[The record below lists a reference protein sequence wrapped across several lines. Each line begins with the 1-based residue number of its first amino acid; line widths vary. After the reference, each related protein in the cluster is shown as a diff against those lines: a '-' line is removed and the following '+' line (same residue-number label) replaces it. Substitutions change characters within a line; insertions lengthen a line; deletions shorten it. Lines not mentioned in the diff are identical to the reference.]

1 MRGALHIGVI
11 VSFISY
17 CKTYFTTERGYA
29 VTTTNTNLGLTRR
42 RYRGLVYGIAGV
54 AILGLFAGMVL
65 DQYFAGTLIYLLGAW
80 IAGGIAVLAPR
91 WSEAT
96 LQDERDW
103 ELHNR
108 ASGILV
114 GITMVLGLSIL
125 PALYV
130 LEAGNY
136 LEITGTVSGVILT
149 LSAIFLL
156 YGACLGIAK
165 RRI

>member
-1 MRGALHIGVI
+1 MTA
-11 VSFISY
+11 
-17 CKTYFTTERGYA
+17 
-29 VTTTNTNLGLTRR
+29 TNTSSKLTRQ
-42 RYRGLVYGIAGV
+42 RYRGLVYGIGGL
-54 AILGLFAGMVL
+54 AILGLLAGFILNQHFV
-65 DQYFAGTLIYLLGAW
+65 GTLIYLLGVW
-80 IAGGIAVLAPR
+80 IAGGIAVLAPM

-114 GITMVLGLSIL
+114 GITMVFGLSIL

-130 LEAGNY
+130 LDAGNY
-136 LEITGTVSGVILT
+136 IEITGIASGVILT
-149 LSAIFLL
+149 LSALFLL
-156 YGACLGIAK
+156 YGVCLGIAK

>member
-1 MRGALHIGVI
+1 MTA
-11 VSFISY
+11 
-17 CKTYFTTERGYA
+17 
-29 VTTTNTNLGLTRR
+29 TNTNATLTRR
-42 RYRGLVYGIAGV
+42 RYRGLVYGIGGLAV
-54 AILGLFAGMVL
+54 LGLLAGFVL
-65 DQYFAGTLIYLLGAW
+65 DRHFAGTLVYLLGAW
-80 IAGGIAVLAPR
+80 IAGGIAVLAPI
-91 WSEAT
+91 WIEAT

-130 LEAGNY
+130 LAAGNY
-136 LEITGTVSGVILT
+136 IEITGAVSGVILT
-149 LSAIFLL
+149 LSALFLL
-156 YGACLGIAK
+156 YGVCFGLAK

>member
-1 MRGALHIGVI
+1 MGAN
-11 VSFISY
+11 
-17 CKTYFTTERGYA
+17 
-29 VTTTNTNLGLTRR
+29 TNTQLTRR

-54 AILGLFAGMVL
+54 SIVGLLAGIVL
-65 DQYFAGTLIYLLGAW
+65 EQHFVGAFVYMLGAW
-80 IAGGIAVLAPR
+80 IAGGVAVVAPM

-108 ASGILV
+108 ASGILI
-114 GITMVLGLSIL
+114 GITMILSLSIL

-130 LEAGNY
+130 LDAGSHID
-136 LEITGTVSGVILT
+136 ITGTTSGVILT
-149 LSAIFLL
+149 LSALFLL
-156 YGACLGIAK
+156 YGVCLGVAK

>member
-1 MRGALHIGVI
+1 
-11 VSFISY
+11 
-17 CKTYFTTERGYA
+17 
-29 VTTTNTNLGLTRR
+29 VTATNANSRLTRQ
-42 RYRGLVYGIAGV
+42 RYRGLVYGIAAV
-54 AILGLFAGMVL
+54 AILGLLAGIAL
-65 DQYFAGTLIYLLGAW
+65 GQHFIGTLVYLIGAW
-80 IAGGIAVLAPR
+80 AAGGIAVLAPM
-91 WSEAT
+91 WSDAT

-114 GITMVLGLSIL
+114 GITMILGLSTL

-136 LEITGTVSGVILT
+136 LKITGTVSGVIFT
-149 LSAIFLL
+149 LSALFLL
-156 YGACLGIAK
+156 YGVCFGIAK

>member
-1 MRGALHIGVI
+1 MTA
-11 VSFISY
+11 
-17 CKTYFTTERGYA
+17 
-29 VTTTNTNLGLTRR
+29 TNTNSKLTRQ
-42 RYRGLVYGIAGV
+42 RYRGLVYGIGGV
-54 AILGLFAGMVL
+54 AILGLLAGIVLNQHFAGALVYM
-65 DQYFAGTLIYLLGAW
+65 LGAW
-80 IAGGIAVLAPR
+80 AAGGIAVLAPM

-108 ASGILV
+108 ASGILI

-130 LEAGNY
+130 LEAGNH
-136 LEITGTVSGVILT
+136 LEITGVVSGVILT
-149 LSAIFLL
+149 FSALFLS
-156 YGACLGIAK
+156 YGVCFGIAK